1 MLLILLVLIG
11 LAVRL
16 DAAPAADS
24 IALARRYADILTGER
39 PGDDVRGPDDGND
52 NAATNRART
61 AGTDDEAAD
70 GDAGDGAWRA
80 TTGDDDDAP
89 VTGDGAADGDDAM
102 DGDGVANGDGSRG
115 GDGAADGGSSGGGDG
130 SRGGEPGVF
139 ALLDAEQ
146 APPDAAAIE
155 AARTAAASAGSA
167 EAYESWMRRLRPS
180 LWGRLDVGVS
190 WRRRW
195 SQPRYAPAQRHDEV
209 WLFATWRR

>member
-1 MLLILLVLIG
+1 LLLILLVLVG

-24 IALARRYADILTGER
+24 IALARRYADILTGEE
-39 PGDDVRGPDDGND
+39 PDDDVRGPDDAND
-52 NAATNRART
+52 SAATDRAGT
-61 AGTDDEAAD
+61 ARTDDEAAD
-70 GDAGDGAWRA
+70 GDAEDGAWRA
-80 TTGDDDDAP
+80 TTGDEDAP
-89 VTGDGAADGDDAM
+89 VAGAGAADGDAAM
-102 DGDGVANGDGSRG
+102 DGDSVANG
-115 GDGAADGGSSGGGDG
+115 GGG
-130 SRGGEPGVF
+130 RGGEPGVF

-155 AARTAAASAGSA
+155 AARTAAASAGST